1 MKNIYIHQHTRLGD
15 MILCNG
21 LIRILLKKNTNCY
34 LNIFCRSKHLGLIK
48 FMYRDNKRIK
58 LIPLKE
64 ESKLTDEKYLI
75 RYEEKFIKNY
85 IKKNNINKKN
95 IITVGYENYHRVKN
109 LNKDKSRPWPC
120 DIIFY
125 KQFNIPFK
133 KRFTETYWIR
143 DKSNERKLYKKL
155 VKKNKKFIFIHDDP
169 KRNIYLKNTFLKK
182 NFKKI
187 IKNDTKYNIFNY
199 GLILEKAD
207 EIHIMESS
215 IRQIIE
221 KLNIKTKKLFLY
233 KGRGGEHDAVLY
245 NDKLKKYIG
254 TRKKWKIIKDGIISK
269 KKSFNKFRT
278 KIYRM
283 NQKLLYIKSIKKF
296 V

>member
-1 MKNIYIHQHTRLGD
+1 
-15 MILCNG
+15 
-21 LIRILLKKNTNCY
+21 
-34 LNIFCRSKHLGLIK
+34 
-48 FMYRDNKRIK
+48 
-58 LIPLKE
+58 
-64 ESKLTDEKYLI
+64 
-75 RYEEKFIKNY
+75 
-85 IKKNNINKKN
+85 
-95 IITVGYENYHRVKN
+95 
-109 LNKDKSRPWPC
+109 
-120 DIIFY
+120 
-125 KQFNIPFK
+125 
-133 KRFTETYWIR
+133 
-143 DKSNERKLYKKL
+143 
-155 VKKNKKFIFIHDDP
+155 
-169 KRNIYLKNTFLKK
+169 
-182 NFKKI
+182 
-187 IKNDTKYNIFNY
+187 
-199 GLILEKAD
+199 
-207 EIHIMESS
+207 MESS